1 MLLLSELNTG
11 LGGMT
16 RRCLAVCN
24 KRGWRCNLLY
34 CDSEISIQTVI
45 AINSV
50 NLCSKYSSIIMSG
63 LSWLSSFIEQRDSSQ
78 SPIQEEDLETEEQQ
92 QQTNFELSEIN
103 MAVKKASEGALAI
116 KTIST
121 YRR

>member
-1 MLLLSELNTG
+1 MLLLSELNTS

-16 RRCLAVCN
+16 RRCMGVCN
-24 KRGWRCNLLY
+24 KGGGVL
-34 CDSEISIQTVI
+34 ISTVI
-45 AINSV
+45 AISSV
-50 NLCSKYSSIIMSG
+50 NTPLLCSKYSITVMSG
-63 LSWLSSFIEQRDSSQ
+63 LGWLTSFIERRDSS

-116 KTIST
+116 KTVST